1 MEEVFPEPLLQLLLR
16 EVHTE
21 ALPESFLRPL
31 LRLILRHMHI
41 NVKEVPNF
49 MAVTLKDVAALAG
62 VSPSTVSRTCKDNPS
77 ISEETK
83 ERVRRAMAQ
92 LGYDPGGLSQC
103 TPPQWETCRS
113 IGIILPPSQKEVYEN
128 SFYLETIRGIS
139 QFCSHRQYMNTVI
152 TGQSETELLKVIQ
165 SLVRTGQVDS
175 FIILYSRQKDPVID
189 YLYNE
194 GLLYVLIGK
203 AYQYAN
209 QTIYI
214 DNDNLLAGQ
223 EATEYLIRLG
233 HKSIAYLGSD
243 SSLMFSADR
252 KAGYQTAL
260 ALHQLPLRPDH
271 CLEIASVSRDD
282 GSSLRA
288 MLQSPDRPT
297 AMVVSD
303 DILAVSLERACLELG
318 LSIPKDLSIISFNNS
333 LLARL
338 TSPQLTSVDVNSCQL
353 GIEAA
358 SQLINHMEN
367 PNLMATK
374 IIVPHHLIERHS
386 CRALGTV
393 RQ

>member
-1 MEEVFPEPLLQLLLR
+1 
-16 EVHTE
+16 
-21 ALPESFLRPL
+21 
-31 LRLILRHMHI
+31 
-41 NVKEVPNF
+41 

-92 LGYDPGGLSQC
+92 LGYDSGGLSQPAPHPC
-103 TPPQWETCRS
+103 EAPRT
-113 IGIILPPSQKEVYEN
+113 IGIILPPSQKETYEN
-128 SFYLETIRGIS
+128 AFYLETIRGIS
-139 QFCSHRQYMNTVI
+139 QFCSHRQYVNTVI
-152 TGQSETELLKVIQ
+152 TGQNEDELLGVIQ
-165 SLVRTGQVDS
+165 ALTRSGQVDS

-223 EATEYLIRLG
+223 EATEYLIGLG

-252 KAGYQTAL
+252 KAGYQLAL
-260 ALHQLPLRPDH
+260 NLHQLPQRPDH
-271 CLEIASVSRDD
+271 CLEVPSISRDD
-282 GSSLRA
+282 WSALHA
-288 MLQSPDRPT
+288 MLQSPGRPT
-297 AMVVSD
+297 AIVVSD
-303 DILAVSLERACLELG
+303 DILAVALERVCLEVG
-318 LSIPKDLSIISFNNS
+318 LSIPDDLSIISFNNS
-333 LLARL
+333 LLARI
-338 TSPQLTSVDVNSCQL
+338 TSPQLTSIDVNSCQL

-358 SQLINHMEN
+358 SQIINHMEN

-374 IIVPHHLIERHS
+374 IIVPHHLIERDS
-386 CRALGTV
+386 CRPLP
-393 RQ
+393 